1 MILARIYKFIYQ
13 LIFLILK
20 YYKLKMSPFIAELIG
35 TAVLLFLGTG
45 VVSNVS
51 LNNTKA
57 FGSSPTGKWIL
68 ITTAWGISRIFW
80 CNCFWNL

>member
-1 MILARIYKFIYQ
+1 
-13 LIFLILK
+13 
-20 YYKLKMSPFIAELIG
+20 MSPFIAELIG

-68 ITTAWGISRIFW
+68 ITTAWG
-80 CNCFWNL
+80 